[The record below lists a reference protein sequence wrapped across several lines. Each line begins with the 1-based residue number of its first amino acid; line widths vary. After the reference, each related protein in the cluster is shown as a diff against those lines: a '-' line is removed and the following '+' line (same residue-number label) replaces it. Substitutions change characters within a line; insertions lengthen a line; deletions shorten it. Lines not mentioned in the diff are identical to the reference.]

1 LIGPNADLPE
11 ACVKLLEVFWKERRV
26 DSKEF
31 LQRLKREVIGHPALT
46 HPFLERF
53 GEGGADAE
61 GIRTF
66 AIQYYRHVRVS
77 RLYLAALISQ
87 CREDE
92 GLQLAL
98 AEVLFDE
105 YGHLNPDETHPAL
118 YRRFLMALGIHE
130 AEWEAPRTLPEIEM
144 YISTHYALSGHPDF
158 RIGLGALGP
167 ASEWPVPPI
176 YARLSDGLR
185 KAAGLPDEALEI
197 FTSHVTMDVTHA
209 RIMMDAIAP
218 YAGVEEGQ
226 RRVREGAMR
235 SLDARSVMLD
245 GLYRAVFREPVPM
258 FDASSVQ
265 LTGG

>member
-1 LIGPNADLPE
+1 
-11 ACVKLLEVFWKERRV
+11 LEGATVNSE
-26 DSKEF
+26 EF
-31 LQRLKREVIGHPALT
+31 LGRLKREVIGHAALT

-53 GEGGADAE
+53 AGGDADAG

-66 AIQYYRHVRVS
+66 AVQYYRHVRVS
-77 RLYLAALISQ
+77 RLYLAALISN
-87 CREDE
+87 CRDDE

-105 YGHLNPDETHPAL
+105 YGHLNPEETHPAL
-118 YRRFLMALGIHE
+118 YRRFLKALGIGE
-130 AEWEAPRTLPEIEM
+130 AEWEGPRTLPEIEM
-144 YISTHYALSGHPDF
+144 YIATHYALSGHPDF

-218 YAGVEEGQ
+218 YAEDEEGQ
-226 RRVREGAMR
+226 RLVREGAMR

-245 GLYRAVFREPVPM
+245 GLYRAVYREPVPL
-258 FDASSVQ
+258 FDAASIR
-265 LTGG
+265 LAGG

>member
-1 LIGPNADLPE
+1 M
-11 ACVKLLEVFWKERRV
+11 

-31 LQRLKREVIGHPALT
+31 LGRLKREVIGHPALA

-53 GEGGADAE
+53 AEGDADGE

-87 CREDE
+87 CRDDE

-118 YRRFLMALGIHE
+118 YRRFLGALGIGE
-130 AEWEAPRTLPEIEM
+130 AEWEEPRTMPEIEM
-144 YISTHYALSGHPDF
+144 YITTHYALSGHPDF

-185 KAAGLPDEALEI
+185 KAAGLPDAALEI

-209 RIMMDAIAP
+209 RIMMEAIAP
-218 YAGVEEGQ
+218 YAEDEDGQ
-226 RRVREGAMR
+226 KRVREGATR

-245 GLYRAVFREPVPM
+245 GLYRAVYREPVPT
-258 FDASSVQ
+258 FDASPAR